1 MRYSFFLSLIT
12 AIVAVYSARA
22 KVSLAS
28 VFSDHVVLQQQKDI
42 VIWGWSAPGE
52 KLSVTIAPETGRNG
66 KASASTIRKGK
77 VTASKDGKWIVT
89 MPAMPAGGPYTMVV
103 KGRDETVTVNDIM
116 VGEVWICSG
125 QSNMEFTM
133 RSVNNAEKEIS
144 GATNSMIRS
153 FDVVKDMSRFPA
165 LDVKGQWLVSSP
177 ETVAGFSAVAYLF
190 AREIADSLKIPVGI
204 VNASWG
210 GTDIESWMSMEAIDV
225 FPKYKRIMKRLRS
238 EELEDYLRRSKEIEA
253 EFKKAI
259 SLEPGIP
266 EKWYDTTYDKSQW
279 DVLRVPGLW
288 TDDRLSG
295 VDGVV
300 WTTTEIDVPE
310 RLAGREAMLSLGIID
325 DDDET
330 WLNGYM
336 IGATAGYDIKRL
348 YRVPEGVLKAGKNQL
363 TVKIIDN
370 HGGGGCYGASDL
382 YFLQVGNERLSILDN
397 DWRYKVAVDNEAFEY
412 VEDGPNAFPSR
423 LFNAMV
429 SPLTSFAARGFL
441 WYQGENNAP
450 RAEEYYRL
458 FPAMIRDW
466 RKQWRDEA
474 MPFYWVQLANYMMA
488 DDKPSVSQ
496 WAVLRDAQNA
506 ALALPY
512 TGQAVIIDAG
522 DADDIHPRDKQTVG
536 NRLARLALHND
547 YGFRNVACDSPQP
560 LSATLSGKDIELTFT
575 NVEEGLVAHDKYGYL
590 CGFSVADRYGK
601 HHWVKAVITAPDKV
615 VLDASGIDTPKQVR
629 YAWADNPDDA
639 NLFNSANLPSTP
651 FEMDVK

>member
-1 MRYSFFLSLIT
+1 M
-12 AIVAVYSARA
+12 
-22 KVSLAS
+22 
-28 VFSDHVVLQQQKDI
+28 
-42 VIWGWSAPGE
+42 
-52 KLSVTIAPETGRNG
+52 
-66 KASASTIRKGK
+66 
-77 VTASKDGKWIVT
+77 
-89 MPAMPAGGPYTMVV
+89 
-103 KGRDETVTVNDIM
+103 
-116 VGEVWICSG
+116 
-125 QSNMEFTM
+125 
-133 RSVNNAEKEIS
+133 
-144 GATNSMIRS
+144 
-153 FDVVKDMSRFPA
+153 
-165 LDVKGQWLVSSP
+165 
-177 ETVAGFSAVAYLF
+177 
-190 AREIADSLKIPVGI
+190 GI

-210 GTDIESWMSMEAIDV
+210 GTDIESWMSMEALDV

>member
-1 MRYSFFLSLIT
+1 MRYRLFLSFIT
-12 AIVAVYSARA
+12 AIVAVFSAGA

>member
-1 MRYSFFLSLIT
+1 MRYRLFLSLIT
-12 AIVAVYSARA
+12 AIVAVFSAGA

-66 KASASTIRKGK
+66 KASAFPIRKGK

-89 MPAMPAGGPYTMVV
+89 MPAIPAGGPYTMVV

-133 RSVNNAEKEIS
+133 RSVNNAEEEIS

-266 EKWYDTTYDKSQW
+266 ERWYDTTYDKSQW

-348 YRVPEGVLKAGKNQL
+348 YHVPEGVLKAGKNQL

-488 DDKPSVSQ
+488 DDKPSASQ